1 MRSDRVEGV
10 KAALVCRI
18 AAGRPGERF
27 LSNRALAAK
36 HGLSYQ
42 TADRLIRELCKEG
55 YLERRPASGTYL
67 PGRIAPMRGAFLGFH
82 SRAQRSDSFGARLLM
97 ELTSRLD
104 REGIPYRVAFDD
116 EAAALI
122 LGEYPVLW
130 DWGGDVPRSGLLL
143 HRRPASGMD
152 STHWD
157 SVTVD
162 DFSGGVCAAQLL
174 RERVPRGSRWVVLGG
189 PHDDARSKARVEGFR
204 SLLRAESIP
213 AGWFTEDGERVATQ
227 VLASHP
233 DGVFCANDRLAEGLL
248 RHAARAGLVPPPC
261 VGFDDAPVAER
272 LNLTTIAIPWKEM
285 TLAAATTIRQ
295 RLADPRGAGIHQVV
309 APRPVIRW

>member
-1 MRSDRVEGV
+1 MRSDRIDEV
-10 KAALVCRI
+10 KASLVRRVLE
-18 AAGRPGERF
+18 GRPGERF

-42 TADRLIRELCKEG
+42 TADRLIRELCQEG
-55 YLERRPASGTYL
+55 FLERRPASGTYL

-82 SRAQRSDSFGARLLM
+82 SRARRPDSFGARLLM

-104 REGIPYRVAFDD
+104 REGIPYRVSFDD
-116 EAAALI
+116 EDAAPI

-130 DWGGDVPRSGLLL
+130 DWGGDVPRTGLLL

-162 DFSGGVCAAQLL
+162 DFSGGVCAAQIL
-174 RERVPRGSRWVVLGG
+174 RDHVPQGSRWIVLAGSPG
-189 PHDDARSKARVEGFR
+189 DPRSDARVAGFR

-213 AGWFTEDGERVATQ
+213 AGWFAEDGERAAPR
-227 VLASHP
+227 VLAARP

-285 TLAAATTIRQ
+285 ILAAATTIRQ